1 MSISFYR
8 AFEDRHRGS
17 RELIRERQ
25 KAYFPLSNHSNS
37 SIRLAEL

>member
-1 MSISFYR
+1 MSIPFYR

-25 KAYFPLSNHSNS
+25 KAYFPFIKQIGRAHV
-37 SIRLAEL
+37 